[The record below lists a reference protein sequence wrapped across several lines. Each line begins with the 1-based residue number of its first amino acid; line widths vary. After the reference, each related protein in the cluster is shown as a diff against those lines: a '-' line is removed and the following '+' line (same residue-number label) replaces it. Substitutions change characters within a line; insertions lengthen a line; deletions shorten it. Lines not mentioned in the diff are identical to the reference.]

1 VACADGMNAG
11 RLQGKAAI
19 ITGGSGTLGR
29 AMARA
34 FVREGA
40 SVLLVD
46 LDARALG
53 EACRVLG
60 DAASFVA
67 ADVTQPTDAARY
79 IRVAEE
85 RYGGVDVLV
94 CNAGVEGVV
103 MDIPDYPLEV
113 YQRVMSV
120 NVTGVFLGLKYGM
133 PALTRRG
140 GGSVVIMSSNSG
152 LRGASG
158 VSAYVASKHAVVGL
172 MRVATLEGAPHKIRV
187 NTVNP
192 SPIEGRMMQSLEE
205 GFAPGAADQVKQD
218 IIASIPAGR
227 YGTPEEV
234 ANLVLF
240 LASDES
246 SYCSGGVYVIDGGR
260 TAK

>member
-1 VACADGMNAG
+1 M
-11 RLQGKAAI
+11 Q
-19 ITGGSGTLGR
+19 T
-29 AMARA
+29 
-34 FVREGA
+34 
-40 SVLLVD
+40 
-46 LDARALG
+46 
-53 EACRVLG
+53 
-60 DAASFVA
+60 
-67 ADVTQPTDAARY
+67 
-79 IRVAEE
+79 AEQ

-103 MDIPDYPLEV
+103 QDIADYPLDVFEK
-113 YQRVMSV
+113 VMSV
-120 NVTGVFLGLKYGM
+120 NVTGVFLGLQFGM
-133 PALTRRG
+133 PAIARRG
-140 GGSVVIMSSNSG
+140 GGSVVVMSSNSG
-152 LRGASG
+152 LRGANG

-192 SPIEGRMMQSLEE
+192 SPIEGRMMESLEE
-205 GFAPGAADQVKQD
+205 GFAPGAAHEVKQA
-218 IIASIPAGR
+218 ILASIPAGR

-260 TAK
+260 TAR

>member
-1 VACADGMNAG
+1 MNAG
-11 RLQGKAAI
+11 RLQGKAAV

-29 AMARA
+29 AMART

-40 SVLLVD
+40 RVLLVD
-46 LDARALG
+46 LDALAL
-53 EACRVLG
+53 EESCRVLG

-67 ADVTQPTDAARY
+67 ADVTQPTDADRY
-79 IRVAEE
+79 IQVAEE

-103 MDIPDYPLEV
+103 KDIPDYPLEV
-113 YQRVMSV
+113 FQRVMSV
-120 NVTGVFLGLKYGM
+120 NVTGVFLSLKYGM

-140 GGSVVIMSSNSG
+140 GGSAVIMSSNSG
-152 LRGASG
+152 LRGANG

-205 GFAPGAADQVKQD
+205 AFAPGAADQVKQD

>member
-1 VACADGMNAG
+1 MNAG
-11 RLQGKAAI
+11 RLQGKAAV

-40 SVLLVD
+40 RVLLVD
-46 LDARALG
+46 LDATALE

-60 DAASFVA
+60 DAVSFVA

-79 IRVAEE
+79 LRAAEE

-103 MDIPDYPLEV
+103 KDIPDYPLEV

-133 PALTRRG
+133 PSLMRRG

-152 LRGASG
+152 LRGATG

-172 MRVATLEGAPHKIRV
+172 MRVAALEGAPHKIRV

>member
-1 VACADGMNAG
+1 MNAG
-11 RLQGKAAI
+11 RLHGKAAV

-29 AMARA
+29 AMART

-40 SVLLVD
+40 RVLLVD
-46 LDARALG
+46 LDALAL
-53 EACRVLG
+53 EESCRMLG
-60 DAASFVA
+60 DAVSFVA
-67 ADVTQPTDAARY
+67 ADVTQPTDADRY
-79 IRVAEE
+79 IQVAEE

-103 MDIPDYPLEV
+103 KDIPDYPLEV

-152 LRGASG
+152 LRGANG

-205 GFAPGAADQVKQD
+205 AFAPGAADQVKQD

-227 YGTPEEV
+227 YGTPQEV
-234 ANLVLF
+234 ANVVLF

>member
-1 VACADGMNAG
+1 MTRD
-11 RLQGKAAI
+11 RLQGKSAV
-19 ITGGSGTLGR
+19 ITGGCGTLGR
-29 AMARA
+29 AMART

-40 SVLLVD
+40 RVLLVD
-46 LDARALG
+46 LDEPSLHA
-53 EACRVLG
+53 ACTELG
-60 DAASFVA
+60 DAASYCVA
-67 ADVTQPTDAARY
+67 NVARPADAARY
-79 IRVAEE
+79 VQTAEQ
-85 RYGGVDVLV
+85 RFGGIDVLV

-103 MDIPDYPLEV
+103 KDIADYPLDVFEK
-113 YQRVMSV
+113 VMSV
-120 NVTGVFLGLKYGM
+120 NVTGVFLGLKFGM
-133 PALTRRG
+133 PAIARRG

-152 LRGASG
+152 LRGANG

-172 MRVATLEGAPHKIRV
+172 MRVATLEGAPQKIRV

-192 SPIEGRMMQSLEE
+192 SPIEGRMMESLED
-205 GFAPGAADQVKQD
+205 GFAPGAAHEVKQA
-218 IIASIPAGR
+218 ILASIPAGR